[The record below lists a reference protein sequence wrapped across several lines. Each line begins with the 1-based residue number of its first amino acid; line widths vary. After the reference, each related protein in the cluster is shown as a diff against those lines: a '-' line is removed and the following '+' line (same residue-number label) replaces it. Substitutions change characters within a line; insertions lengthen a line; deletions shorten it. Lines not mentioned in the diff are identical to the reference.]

1 MFIRPEIL
9 QVGYI
14 GSYARG
20 DWGVGSDLD
29 LIVIIESS
37 EEPFWKRALDFDIKQ
52 FPVPVDLLV
61 YTQQE
66 WQEMAKQS
74 GHFFRTVQSEAV
86 WVYIR
91 SNFVQDRRI
100 DL

>member
-1 MFIRPEIL
+1 VLKRPDIL

-29 LIVIIESS
+29 LIVILESN
-37 EEPFWKRALDFDIKQ
+37 EEPFWRRALDYNFEE
-52 FPVPVDLLV
+52 FPVPADLLV

-66 WQEMAKQS
+66 WHEMAEQS
-74 GHFFRTVQSEAV
+74 GLFYRTVQSEAV
-86 WVYIR
+86 WVYTQPN
-91 SNFVQDRRI
+91 S
-100 DL
+100 